1 MSEKKDRR
9 DFLKAAAVG
18 VAGAAAGPM
27 LMREAAAA
35 GAVQINQSA
44 KAMLPSGK
52 LADRRAI
59 LSQLGLN
66 PGTSPDAWLAIIAC
80 GSNASALT
88 DMSKQQLMRK
98 GVLKEG
104 QMEMQKGMPTR

>member
-1 MSEKKDRR
+1 MSDKKDRR

-35 GAVQINQSA
+35 GTQRINPNA
-44 KAMLPSGK
+44 KAVMPNGALK
-52 LADRRAI
+52 DRRAI

-66 PGTSPDAWLAIIAC
+66 PGTSPDAWLAIFGC

-88 DMSKQQLMRK
+88 KNTREQLMRK
-98 GVLKEG
+98 GVLQEG
-104 QMEMQKGMPTR
+104 QMDLQQGVKMR